1 MKIELKNIIRLLWP
15 KYYNRLTWSIIF
27 GLAGPL
33 ISTPIWIDFANILL
47 KKYNYPTINLQ
58 LNIIVG
64 LIILVATLFYNSY
77 HRYIEYKQSTPNE
90 PAYKSVHQDLF
101 VDFASMC
108 QTILPILKDNEYIF
122 THTGLNS
129 SANECAE
136 LRLDLSLWDTL
147 KKDSI
152 IPNNAKIRQIISKN
166 IHLVPQSY
174 KHLFNELDL
183 HIQAFEAHV
192 NNPNIDYTEHQFP
205 KAITEVIEETCFQTA
220 TNNPIFI
227 KIHKWLSKRV
237 KKSNIEQCCIIGSF
251 LMYPEQAKDVDIVIC
266 SSNNFEDLRLLSF
279 DFKLKFKR
287 DLHITYFESQ
297 DQDYINFCDRNKYKI
312 EI

>member
-1 MKIELKNIIRLLWP
+1 MKIEHKNIIRLLWP
-15 KYYNRLTWSIIF
+15 KYYNRLTWGIIF

-64 LIILVATLFYNSY
+64 LIILVAALFYNSY

-122 THTGLNS
+122 THTGPNS

-136 LRLDLSLWDTL
+136 LRMDLSLWDTL

-205 KAITEVIEETCFQTA
+205 KAITEVIEETCFQTT

-227 KIHKWLSKRV
+227 KIHKWLSKKV
-237 KKSNIEQCCIIGSF
+237 KKSKIEQCCIIGSF
-251 LMYPEQAKDVDIVIC
+251 LMFPEHAKDVDVVIC
-266 SSNNFEDLRLLSF
+266 ASNNLEDLRLLSF
-279 DFKLKFKR
+279 EFKLKFKR
-287 DLHITYFESQ
+287 DLHITYFEQQNQ
-297 DQDYINFCDRNKYKI
+297 DFMDFCNRNKYKI

>member
-15 KYYNRLTWSIIF
+15 KYYNRLTWRIIF

-47 KKYNYPTINLQ
+47 KKHNYPTINLQ
-58 LNIIVG
+58 LNVIVG
-64 LIILVATLFYNSY
+64 LIILLAALLYNSY
-77 HRYIEYKQSTPNE
+77 NQYIEYKQSMPNE
-90 PAYKSVHQDLF
+90 PAYKSVHQDSF

-122 THTGLNS
+122 THTGPNS

-136 LRLDLSLWDTL
+136 LRMDLSLWDTL
-147 KKDSI
+147 RKDSI
-152 IPNNAKIRQIISKN
+152 IPNNAKIRQIISIN
-166 IHLVPQSY
+166 RHLIPHCY
-174 KHLFNELDL
+174 THLFNELDL

-205 KAITEVIEETCFQTA
+205 KAITGIIEEACFQTA
-220 TNNPIFI
+220 TNSPIFI
-227 KIHKWLSKRV
+227 KIHKWLSKKV
-237 KKSNIEQCCIIGSF
+237 KKRNIGQCCIIGSF
-251 LMYPEQAKDVDIVIC
+251 LMCPEQAKDVDIVIC
-266 SSNNFEDLRLLSF
+266 ASSNFEDLKLLSF
-279 DFKLKFKR
+279 DFKLKFKK
-287 DLHITYFESQ
+287 DLHVTYFEQ
-297 DQDYINFCDRNKYKI
+297 QNQDYIDFCDRNKYKI